1 MASHALMQGCRSD
14 HHAGLP
20 PLCSV
25 NCSHALSRSHE
36 GVNNGPARLSHNVI
50 QPSAMYHTPPHR
62 LPSSFPQSPE
72 AEARGSLQLLDS
84 FDAKTAS
91 TPQAGVAAMPHGF
104 MEDFAARYESDGL
117 DQIMTPIGAGQR
129 GRGPAG
135 RTALPST
142 LMLFSLA
149 VK

>member
-1 MASHALMQGCRSD
+1 MQD
-14 HHAGLP
+14 Y
-20 PLCSV
+20 PLCAQWPAPPMHSLGATRV
-25 NCSHALSRSHE
+25 SHSSSQTL
-36 GVNNGPARLSHNVI
+36 ARHH
-50 QPSAMYHTPPHR
+50 PSAVDHAPPHR
-62 LPSSFPQSPE
+62 LLSSPQSPE
-72 AEARGSLQLLDS
+72 AEARGALQLLDS
-84 FDAKTAS
+84 FDAKSAS
-91 TPQAGVAAMPHGF
+91 PPPAGVVAMPHGF
-104 MEDFAARYESDGL
+104 MEDFAARNESDGL